1 MLRKALFSLPGFIL
15 AAMLL
20 AGSTVQAQ
28 TPVDPAFT
36 LPYTGYLAEASGKPV
51 NDGRYDFIFT
61 LYSSEKEEN
70 ALWSEQQTGVS
81 VKSGD
86 LNVSLGQFTPLSKEL
101 AGRQGL
107 WLSISVRGPQDADF
121 TLLSP
126 RDELNTPEAVNELS
140 CPHSHFTDTW
150 SGAEP
155 EWGLLLENTST
166 GDGLRAYSRSTVW
179 NFAAVFGANIATTGS
194 GTGVYG
200 YSAYGSGVY
209 ANSGNGDGLEATTAS
224 SAKSAVYAHADN
236 SNGIWAISTNKLGV
250 HGGSTNDFG
259 VEATGGGDATYSD
272 AIGDLRIGGNRG
284 EVFAPGNIMEF
295 FTNGW
300 FVIDLDN
307 DNNSTNQ
314 FEIWNGTEVLV
325 YKVDE
330 NGNTTA
336 TGTKSASVS
345 TADYGQR
352 LMYAVESPEVWFE
365 DLGAARLENGV
376 FTVQFEPVFAETVD
390 LKAEYHVFLTA
401 LCEEPVLLFVT
412 EKSTIGFT
420 VKGVTLDNQPSS
432 CAFDYRVMAKR
443 QGYSDVRL
451 ETLDT
456 TPDSRSQGGE

>member
-1 MLRKALFSLPGFIL
+1 MLRKALFSLPGIIL
-15 AAMLL
+15 AAVLL
-20 AGSTVQAQ
+20 AASAVQAQ

-36 LPYTGYLAEASGKPV
+36 LPYTGYLADASGGPV
-51 NDGRYDFIFT
+51 TDGIYDFIFT
-61 LYSSEKEEN
+61 LYSSEKGEN
-70 ALWSEQQTGVS
+70 ALWSERQSGVS

-101 AGRQGL
+101 AGRQDL

-126 RDELNTPEAVNELS
+126 RSELNTPQAVNALS
-140 CPHSHFTDTW
+140 CPHSHFTDSW
-150 SGAEP
+150 SGASP
-155 EWGLLLENTST
+155 EWGLFLENTST

-179 NFAAVFGANIATTGS
+179 NYAAVFGANVASTGT

-200 YSAYGSGVY
+200 YSAFGSGVY

-224 SAKSAVYAHADN
+224 STKSAVYAHADN
-236 SNGIWAISTNKLGV
+236 SNGVWAISTNKLGV
-250 HGGSTNDFG
+250 RGGSTNDFG
-259 VEATGGGDATYSD
+259 VEATGGGDASYSD
-272 AIGDLRIGGNRG
+272 AIGDLRIGGTRG
-284 EVFAPGNIMEF
+284 EVFTPGNVMEF

-300 FVIDLDN
+300 FAIDLDN

-330 NGNTTA
+330 SGNTTA
-336 TGTKSASVS
+336 TGTKSGSVN

-365 DLGAARLENGV
+365 DLGTASLENGV

-412 EKSTIGFT
+412 EKSGTGFT

-432 CAFDYRVMAKR
+432 CAFDYRIMAKR
-443 QGYSDVRL
+443 QGYADLRL

-456 TPDSRSQGGE
+456 TPDSRSQGGN